1 MLAGAPSN
9 WRPAWFETQ
18 TASTP
23 SASARAATSG
33 SVTPLRMKDPSQP
46 SRSAAT

>member
-23 SASARAATSG
+23 SASARVATGLHHALEDERPVPSLAQAAT
-33 SVTPLRMKDPSQP
+33 
-46 SRSAAT
+46 